1 MNVCPKS
8 AIHMEKDEYGFV
20 YPEINIEQCVECGAC
35 KRVCAFQNK
44 TTQNKPQR
52 VLAIA
57 GKNDS
62 LVKKSASGGLFATIA
77 LAVLEQGGC
86 VYGAVMLHENH
97 KLRIHHVCCETKE
110 ELEMPGSYYKP
121 EFITLEEADAKIL
134 GVRQTFRTEQKA
146 DR

>member
-1 MNVCPKS
+1 MIELFAEKKNCCGCGACMNVCPKS

-62 LVKKSASGGLFATIA
+62 LVKNQHQ
-77 LAVLEQGGC
+77 VVC
-86 VYGAVMLHENH
+86 
-97 KLRIHHVCCETKE
+97 LR
-110 ELEMPGSYYKP
+110 
-121 EFITLEEADAKIL
+121 
-134 GVRQTFRTEQKA
+134 R
-146 DR
+146 

>member
-20 YPEINIEQCVECGAC
+20 YPEINKEQCVECGAC

-44 TTQNKPQR
+44 TMQNKPQR

-62 LVKKSASGGLFATIA
+62 LVKNIVVQLSRQKSKLFI
-77 LAVLEQGGC
+77 
-86 VYGAVMLHENH
+86 MN
-97 KLRIHHVCCETKE
+97 
-110 ELEMPGSYYKP
+110 
-121 EFITLEEADAKIL
+121 
-134 GVRQTFRTEQKA
+134 
-146 DR
+146 